1 MPGLNQNRPKTFT
14 PAAGFTFNVAP
25 KAAGPSG
32 VRVEHRIGVQAPA
45 EVIWDLI
52 YNLEGWADWN
62 PLYVKAEGQVR
73 IGSELSLTMVL
84 EGEEP
89 QVIKPTVLEW
99 VPNDQLHWKLKMM
112 GGLVNNTRFIE
123 IEILDVASC
132 IVSNGE
138 LFGGLLGPRV
148 VKRIGR
154 KVHRGFQGMNEALKA
169 TAEARWRAQGGAPT
183 SAA

>member
-14 PAAGFTFNVAP
+14 PAAGFTFNVTP

-52 YNLEGWADWN
+52 YDLEGWADWN

-73 IGSELSLTMVL
+73 IGSELTLTMAL
-84 EGEEP
+84 EGEP
-89 QVIKPTVLEW
+89 LQVIKPVVLEW

-154 KVHRGFQGMNEALKA
+154 KVHHGFQAMNEALKA
-169 TAEARWRAQGGAPT
+169 QAEARWRAQGGAPT
-183 SAA
+183 SAT